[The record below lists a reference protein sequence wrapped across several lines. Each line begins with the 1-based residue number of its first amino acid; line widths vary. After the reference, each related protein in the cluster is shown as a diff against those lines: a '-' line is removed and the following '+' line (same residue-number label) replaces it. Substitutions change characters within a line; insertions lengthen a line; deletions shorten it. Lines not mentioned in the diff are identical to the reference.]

1 MENNKK
7 NRNRAITAEIFACVK
22 ILIAN
27 GASRAE
33 AAKYMKIGISTVDR
47 IISAET
53 YEEYKNILAAMNAKY
68 HETYREKRLTKK
80 EEPVQEEKPEPVK
93 EEKQEPAPQVVEH
106 RQNVTIQTTYYVSQK
121 LDAMTDL
128 LNGIS
133 AKLACIID
141 DLYGTNT
148 KKEA

>member
-1 MENNKK
+1 MENNTKK
-7 NRNRAITAEIFACVK
+7 RSRAITAEIFACVK
-22 ILIAN
+22 ILISN
-27 GASRAE
+27 GATRSE
-33 AAKYMKIGISTVDR
+33 AAKYMKIGLATVDR

-68 HETYREKRLTKK
+68 HETYREKRLAKK

-106 RQNVTIQTTYYVSQK
+106 RQSVTVQTTYYVNQK
-121 LDAMTDL
+121 LDKIEEVL
-128 LNGIS
+128 KSIS